1 MNWTLVCAGDGKPTL
16 SLDFESKRAVLCQ
29 IELLMEQGY
38 TKFHITQNT

>member
-1 MNWTLVCAGDGKPTL
+1 MRWRWQDHV

-38 TKFHITQNT
+38 TKFHITQNM